1 MVDLNTLSLPQLFET
16 LTADGSLQRLLE
28 AARAED
34 LAEIGDVTTASLVAG
49 GVTARARGVARA
61 GGVVAGTAAIGVIL
75 EAFGCTTRST
85 IMTSD
90 GTQCTGGQGL
100 WQLEGPRAE
109 ILTVERTLLNII
121 SRLSGIAT
129 ETSRYVQRIA
139 GSGAVVCDTR
149 KTTPGLRSIEKY
161 AVRCGGGTL
170 HRLGL
175 YDALLI
181 KDNHRAH
188 LRPDELAA
196 AISEACRRGRERYDL
211 RFVEVEVDTLSELEQ
226 VLRCPP
232 GLIDIVLLDNM
243 TVGELSEAVRVRDG
257 CDGRVQLEASGGITL
272 DNVRAVAETG
282 VERISVGAITQS
294 APAMDIALEMEQ
306 LMRDR

>member
-1 MVDLNTLSLPQLFET
+1 MPLGLDAERLFDER
-16 LTADGSLQRLLE
+16 D
-28 AARAED
+28 
-34 LAEIGDVTTASLVAG
+34 EIGARPEWVAKVGLDGPEQAGAKLAIGRQPHPVTTV
-49 GVTARARGVARA
+49 
-61 GGVVAGTAAIGVIL
+61 
-75 EAFGCTTRST
+75 
-85 IMTSD
+85 
-90 GTQCTGGQGL
+90 
-100 WQLEGPRAE
+100 
-109 ILTVERTLLNII
+109 
-121 SRLSGIAT
+121 
-129 ETSRYVQRIA
+129 
-139 GSGAVVCDTR
+139 AVVMAHGGDHPHRTR
-149 KTTPGLRSIEKY
+149 CAGESE
-161 AVRCGGGTL
+161 VRGGTVSGGTL

-188 LRPDELAA
+188 LRPDELTA
-196 AISEACRRGRERYDL
+196 AITEACRRGRERYDL

-257 CDGRVQLEASGGITL
+257 CGGLVQLEASGGITL

-306 LMRDR
+306 LIRDR